1 LVHHQQAHRSRS
13 SRSSSRRTDRLFR
26 DVPSSRAHQH
36 PSHPRRTPRPR
47 SSQRRVS
54 HPPFAGNNFN
64 SLSIHIQRA
73 LHKTYESTYFTR
85 HLAFTVPAAI
95 LSIAAV
101 IYAAFLPVVAFW
113 ISSIFIAAVLAAHFT
128 PIFRDFLYR
137 RYRDPGNWAGILA
150 ILISAT
156 AVMAGLAH
164 NLKHFEY
171 VYLLSLLV
179 TLVLNLIAP
188 DYLRVPKLAARAL
201 APAIEGYREFLSRVE
216 VDPLHR
222 LDHPQWPAGA
232 DTQHMAYAVALDL
245 PGSWEAYVASSHP
258 VAPVPITPS
267 TSRVPAPSASPATSA
282 IPPQSSSSAAS
293 HTSLAAATLNSV
305 GPAARLRVI
314 PTSGPQWRFIP
325 KGEASESDSPLRRN
339 WWRYA
344 ILLFAIAIICSPL
357 MNSEPISAY
366 RILFAVAVVFA
377 VLGFLFRRRE

>member
-1 LVHHQQAHRSRS
+1 
-13 SRSSSRRTDRLFR
+13 
-26 DVPSSRAHQH
+26 H

-150 ILISAT
+150 ILLSAT

-201 APAIEGYREFLSRVE
+201 APAIEGYREFLSRVG

-222 LDHPQWPAGA
+222 
-232 DTQHMAYAVALDL
+232 LDL